1 MAGPADELAAAG
13 RGHLRASHADR
24 DQVAGTLKV
33 AFVQG
38 RLTKD
43 EFDLRVGQAFAAR
56 TYADLA
62 ALTADI
68 PAGLAD
74 IQPPRLP
81 ARNQGWPPL
90 NNGGK
95 TAASVIIAAL
105 MLTAV
110 LWVTAWLA
118 GSGAALGGAIV
129 ATGTDF
135 MIIFAAGAQLLDSR
149 RERRS

>member
-1 MAGPADELAAAG
+1 MAGPGDELAAAG
-13 RGHLRASHADR
+13 HGQLRASHADR
-24 DQVAGTLKV
+24 DQVVGTLKV

-56 TYADLA
+56 THADLA

-68 PAGLAD
+68 PAGLVD
-74 IQPPRLP
+74 TQPRSP

-149 RERRS
+149 RQRRS